1 MAPVHP
7 LTELPRLLRLDGR
20 EVLDALA
27 AGPSEAG
34 EAERLDL
41 SLRVEAQRLLD
52 FDLDPEPLA
61 IETVLEPLL
70 VAAQGLVALDHVL
83 VGAAPRVMD
92 THGIVRG
99 DRPVE
104 ERGQGTATVL
114 CHEVREDVL
123 AHPELGHGPR
133 NRDEVQWPWRREQCV
148 PPPVVWSRPARV
160 PAVTLR
166 TMLVT
171 EK

>member
-20 EVLDALA
+20 EVTDASV

-34 EAERLDL
+34 EAEGLDH

-52 FDLDPEPLA
+52 FDLDPESLA

-70 VAAQGLVALDHVL
+70 VATQGLVALDHVL

-92 THGIVRG
+92 PHGIVGG

-104 ERGQGTATVL
+104 EGEARTA
-114 CHEVREDVL
+114 
-123 AHPELGHGPR
+123 AILGHEARADLLQLPEFPQGPR
-133 NRDEVQWPWRREQCV
+133 
-148 PPPVVWSRPARV
+148 
-160 PAVTLR
+160 
-166 TMLVT
+166 
-171 EK
+171 